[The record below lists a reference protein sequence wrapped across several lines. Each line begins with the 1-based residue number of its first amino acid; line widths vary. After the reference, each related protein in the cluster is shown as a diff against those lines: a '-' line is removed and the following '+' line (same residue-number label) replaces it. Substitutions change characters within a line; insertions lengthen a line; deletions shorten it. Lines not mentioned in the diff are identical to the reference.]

1 MVKWKSIQPKQTITT
16 ITTVLIIPS
25 LQSQHQHPSPKNQL
39 PIAKKNMFLK
49 VQGPKRP
56 GPPPSSTTDPGLSG
70 PTARQALPKSEGL
83 KAPLPWTKIHQTL
96 SHGLMEL
103 MDGWMDGWIL

>member
-1 MVKWKSIQPKQTITT
+1 
-16 ITTVLIIPS
+16 
-25 LQSQHQHPSPKNQL
+25 
-39 PIAKKNMFLK
+39 MFLK

-83 KAPLPWTKIHQTL
+83 KAPLPWTIESWLDGTY
-96 SHGLMEL
+96 GW
-103 MDGWMDGWIL
+103 MDGWMDVVDFVDFVDFVHWCEHMCQIILRIICILYKLTSPNDMTNIH